1 MPPSGTQSSATPLSL
16 GHRSVVLALFFAS
29 GVSGLIYEILW
40 VRQLTLV
47 FGATVFAVSAVLA
60 VFMAGLGLGGY
71 LLGKVADRHADRA
84 LGLYGLLEVGI
95 GVYALCVPM
104 LITCWT
110 PVYAWARGQFGMTF
124 WGLNVLK
131 LFAMA
136 AVLLP
141 ATLLMGGTFP
151 ALIRH
156 VVRKQGRLG
165 QGVGLLYGV
174 NTLGAVV
181 GCVATAF
188 VLVAALGVVR
198 TLHLAVAINVAAGL
212 CALAMGRAA
221 GSRPAETEEG
231 GKCEEESPPARSSV
245 LWLYAV
251 CGFCALGYEALWTR
265 MLAHVVG
272 TDVQAF
278 ATMLTAFLLGLT
290 VGSLAISW
298 VGTARRHALGWLAGI
313 EVLVGSAALLS
324 VPAFAFLPQL
334 WSAPPGETTS
344 GQWLSWAQCMVVM
357 VVPAILM
364 GAAFPL
370 ATHAYRP
377 AIKSL
382 GVGVGRLY
390 MANTLAAVL
399 GSTIAGFVLVP
410 TVGAQTGVCVLACV
424 NAAAGLGFA
433 VLASKGRARLRAV
446 ALSAGGIVAVTC
458 LCIAARFAAAPLTL
472 FLRPPD
478 EFELLHYEEGV
489 SSSVA
494 VLRSRFDPTNKELD
508 VNGVPVAVTN
518 YEDFKVQKLLVHLP
532 LLLHPD
538 PQEMLLIGF
547 GTGSTAY
554 GGSLHGGRVTC
565 VELERGQLGAAE
577 FFPEM
582 NRGILEHPRFQLF
595 IDDGRNWLLTVPKQY
610 DVICRDTLHPKLCQD
625 LFSREFYEL
634 CRQRLGPGGL
644 MSGIL
649 PIDLCPSEAHL
660 KQLIRTFQSVFPH
673 ASLWYVGPQLA
684 LLVGG
689 TDRLQIDYDR
699 VARRYENAELR
710 ADLAVVDLQNP
721 LSLLSYL
728 LMAEDALDDYTGS
741 GAVAVDDRPLGFWRF
756 RQKLPR
762 EEAIR
767 ITGSLVR
774 LKERASVYLAEAAPP
789 GLAAAERVAK
799 KVMQARLYQSLGE
812 WQTAAQHFE
821 RALAI
826 LPDDANA
833 SRGCSRVYNELA
845 QGHFGQGR
853 AREAERLLREA
864 IRLDPAFAQ
873 PYLGL
878 AECMERQGLTR
889 EAEAARQKARELSA
903 S

>member
-1 MPPSGTQSSATPLSL
+1 MPPPDLPHPQEPLSL
-16 GHRSVVLALFFAS
+16 AHRSAVLALFLAS

-71 LLGKVADRHADRA
+71 LLGKVADRYAGRA
-84 LGLYGLLEVGI
+84 LALYGVLEVGI

-131 LFAMA
+131 LFAMVV
-136 AVLLP
+136 VLLP

-151 ALIRH
+151 ALVRH
-156 VVRKQGRLG
+156 VVRKQGGLS
-165 QGVGLLYGV
+165 QGVALLYGV

-181 GCVATAF
+181 GCIATAF
-188 VLVAALGVVR
+188 ALVAALGVVR
-198 TLHLAVAINVAAGL
+198 TLHLAVAINVVAGL
-212 CALAMGRAA
+212 CALVMGRT
-221 GSRPAETEEG
+221 SSSHPAESEEDAT
-231 GKCEEESPPARSSV
+231 CEGENTASQSSV

-278 ATMLTAFLLGLT
+278 ATMLTAFLLGITL
-290 VGSLAISW
+290 GSLAISG
-298 VGTARRHALGWLAGI
+298 VGPARRHALGWLAGI

-324 VPAFAFLPQL
+324 IPAFAFLPQL
-334 WSAPPGETTS
+334 WRVPAGEATS
-344 GQWLSWAQCMVVM
+344 GQLLGWAQCLIVM
-357 VVPAILM
+357 VIPAILM

-370 ATHAYRP
+370 ASHAYRP

-382 GVGVGRLY
+382 GSGVGKLY

-399 GSTIAGFVLVP
+399 GSATAGFVLVP

-424 NAAAGLGFA
+424 NGAAGLGFA
-433 VLASKGRARLRAV
+433 VLASKGRVRPRVA
-446 ALSAGGIVAVTC
+446 ALSAGGLVVAAC
-458 LCIAARFAAAPLTL
+458 LCIAAQFVGAPLTHYR
-472 FLRPPD
+472 RPPD
-478 EFELLHYEEGV
+478 EFDLIHYEEGV

-518 YEDFKVQKLLVHLP
+518 YEDFKIQKLLVHLP

-554 GGSLHGGRVTC
+554 GASLHGGQVTC

-577 FFPEM
+577 HFPEM
-582 NRGILEHPRFQLF
+582 NREVLKHPRFQLF

-634 CRQRLGPGGL
+634 CRRRLRPGGL

-649 PIDLCPSEAHL
+649 PIDLCPSEEHL

-689 TDRLQIDYDR
+689 TDPLRIDYHL
-699 VARRYENAELR
+699 VAQRYEDPWLR
-710 ADLAVVDLQNP
+710 ADLAIVDLQDP

-728 LMAEDALDDYTGS
+728 LLAGDGLEAYTGP
-741 GAVAVDDRPLGFWRF
+741 GVVTVDNRPLGFWRF
-756 RQKLPR
+756 QQRLPK
-762 EEAIR
+762 EEAVK

-774 LKERASVYLAEAAPP
+774 LKESASAYLSAAPAP
-789 GLAAAERVAK
+789 GLATAERAAK
-799 KVMQARLYQSLGE
+799 QVMQARLRQSLGE
-812 WQTAAQHFE
+812 WRPSAQHFE

-833 SRGCSRVYNELA
+833 KRGCSRVYNKLA

-853 AREAERLLREA
+853 IREAERLLREA
-864 IRLDPAFAQ
+864 VRLDPAFAQ

-878 AECMERQGLTR
+878 AECLARRGLSPSM
-889 EAEAARQKARELSA
+889 Q
-903 S
+903 